1 MGASAGSA
9 KGSSDALT
17 GVSTLSSPSLPTG
30 LFARQEAGDRK
41 LVHSNVRAPPAP
53 DAQPATSTPP
63 SGARP
68 SQARDCW
75 PHSSWI
81 GCTTTPTA
89 SPSTAPLTRRL
100 GRGQTRQ
107 KSCMPAPEKRRIWTS
122 EYVCQRLLQV
132 ASMCQS
138 TVALLRLSATDT
150 YAQPKIAYAFAWCHS
165 PRVPFALRL
174 TGATPIA
181 CVLRARPCDSKHC
194 RVGAWP

>member
-1 MGASAGSA
+1 MPQFFIPPGRCIERFRHVFSPTGTWEPAPDRR

-41 LVHSNVRAPPAP
+41 LVHSNVPTPPAP

-63 SGARP
+63 SGARS

-75 PHSSWI
+75 PHSPWI

-89 SPSTAPLTRRL
+89 SPSTAPLARRL

-107 KSCMPAPEKRRIWTS
+107 KSCMPAPRKTANLDLRIYLSETLTS
-122 EYVCQRLLQV
+122 GFYVPINGGFI
-132 ASMCQS
+132 
-138 TVALLRLSATDT
+138 ALVSDR
-150 YAQPKIAYAFAWCHS
+150 H
-165 PRVPFALRL
+165 V
-174 TGATPIA
+174 
-181 CVLRARPCDSKHC
+181 RA
-194 RVGAWP
+194 A